1 MKPARGAAKRSH
13 AAMKREEEAF
23 IDVLKR
29 ENTVWRERC
38 ERLEQCLLE
47 ERVRAERY
55 LAVLVERG
63 LVGGGRESP
72 GGFVWKKGILMADS
86 EW

>member
-1 MKPARGAAKRSH
+1 
-13 AAMKREEEAF
+13 MKREEEAF

-29 ENTVWRERC
+29 ENTVWRERY

-55 LAVLVERG
+55 LGVLVERG
-63 LVGGGRESP
+63 LVGGGRESS
-72 GGFVWKKGILMADS
+72 GRLKGCVDG
-86 EW
+86 

>member
-1 MKPARGAAKRSH
+1 
-13 AAMKREEEAF
+13 MKREEEAF